1 MHTLHTII
9 ILNLRLKEF
18 VTIWEFTL
26 LFFHTSKILLASI
39 FAYAHI
45 FSGLKKKN
53 HSNQPFTKFHC
64 FQQTPNIYR
73 NMCSVLENIA

>member
-9 ILNLRLKEF
+9 ILNLRLKGF

-26 LFFHTSKILLASI
+26 LFFHTSKTLLASI

-45 FSGLKKKN
+45 FSGLEKIILISLLQSSIAFNKL
-53 HSNQPFTKFHC
+53 
-64 FQQTPNIYR
+64 QTYIVI
-73 NMCSVLENIA
+73 CVQS

>member
-9 ILNLRLKEF
+9 ILNLRLKGF

-26 LFFHTSKILLASI
+26 LFFHTSKTALASI

-45 FSGLKKKN
+45 FSGLEKIILISLLQSSIAFNKL
-53 HSNQPFTKFHC
+53 
-64 FQQTPNIYR
+64 QTYIVI
-73 NMCSVLENIA
+73 CVQS

>member
-9 ILNLRLKEF
+9 ILILRLKGF

-26 LFFHTSKILLASI
+26 LFFHTSKTLLASI

-45 FSGLKKKN
+45 FSGLEKIILISLLQSSIAFNKL
-53 HSNQPFTKFHC
+53 
-64 FQQTPNIYR
+64 QTYIVI
-73 NMCSVLENIA
+73 CVQS